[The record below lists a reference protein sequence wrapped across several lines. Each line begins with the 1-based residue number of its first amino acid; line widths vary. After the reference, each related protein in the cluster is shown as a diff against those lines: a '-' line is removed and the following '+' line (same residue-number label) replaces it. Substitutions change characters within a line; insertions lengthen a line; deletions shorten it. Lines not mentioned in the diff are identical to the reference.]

1 MVSVTVYGY
10 EPQGYFASA
19 RCRYEL
25 VVRDKAGKVVWAADD
40 EIRPGKELATS
51 LVDPEAAMIGR
62 EVLRKIREQFGI

>member
-1 MVSVTVYGY
+1 
-10 EPQGYFASA
+10 
-19 RCRYEL
+19 L